1 MPNLAV
7 IASYIPSIREPIQK
21 LTFREK
27 AKWTLIILVLF
38 FVLGSI
44 TVYGV
49 NSDAIARFEFLEI
62 VFGSRFGSIITLGIG
77 PIVTAS
83 IILQLLVG
91 SKIINWNLSDPDDK
105 KKFSGTQKILTVA
118 FCFIEGIAYVIANAV
133 PPATPDIGLMIF
145 VILQLAFGGII
156 IMFMDEVVSKW
167 GFGSGVS
174 LFIVAGVA
182 KTILVRTL
190 NPLTQSCGQG
200 GIYSIATCFP
210 SSGELPSGIIPSLI
224 STLLQGTPNLFSLMP
239 LIGTILVFII
249 VVFVQNVEVEIP
261 MAFSLPYGK
270 FASKRWPLKFL
281 YTSNIPVILVA
292 AVLANIQVLGRVLY
306 SRGISFLGT
315 FNSEGSPNPGGLMYY
330 LSAPS
335 SEIGIMVVTIIASI
349 FALLFVIL
357 ALKVLKK
364 NAFKMSLLGAL
375 IGIFVGYSL
384 LFFGILPGVITT
396 DSLFHALIY
405 ISVYV
410 MGSVIF
416 SVFWTATSGMD
427 AKSVAEQFKSYFIMI
442 PGFRHDP
449 RIAENV
455 LDRYIPA
462 LTIMGGAFIGFLAAY
477 ADLTA
482 AIGTGTGL
490 LLAVTIIYQLYEQI
504 NQQHSEDMPPAI
516 KKFLGD

>member
-1 MPNLAV
+1 MPSLV
-7 IASYIPSIREPIQK
+7 SIASYIPSIKEPVQK
-21 LTFREK
+21 LTFNEK

-49 NSDAIARFEFLEI
+49 NPNAVAQFQFLEI

-91 SKIINWNLSDPDDK
+91 SKIINWDLNDEYDK
-105 KKFSGTQKILTVA
+105 KKFSATQKILTIA
-118 FCFIEGIAYVIANAV
+118 FCFIEGIAYVVANAV
-133 PPATPDIGLMIF
+133 PPATPDLGMTIA
-145 VILQLAFGGII
+145 VILQITMGGII
-156 IMFMDEVVSKW
+156 IMYMDEVVSKW

-190 NPLTQSCGQG
+190 NPLTQAG
-200 GIYSIATCFP
+200 GLPNPANGDF
-210 SSGELPSGIIPSLI
+210 PSGIIPNLI
-224 STLLQGTPNLFSLMP
+224 SSFLSGTPDLFSLMP
-239 LIGTILVFII
+239 LIGTILVFTI
-249 VVFVQNVEVEIP
+249 VVFVQNIEVEIP

-292 AVLANIQVLGRVLY
+292 AVLANLQVVGKVLY
-306 SRGISFLGT
+306 SRGITILGT
-315 FNSEGSPNPGGLMYY
+315 FNSQGAPNPGGLMYY
-330 LSAPS
+330 LYTPS
-335 SEIGIMVVTIIASI
+335 GEIGIMVVTIVASI
-349 FALLFVIL
+349 FALLFVVL

-364 NAFKMSLLGAL
+364 NAFKMCLLGAV
-375 IGIFVGYSL
+375 IGIVVGYSML
-384 LFFGILPGVITT
+384 LLGILPGMITL
-396 DSLFHALIY
+396 DSLLHALVY
-405 ISVYV
+405 ISIY
-410 MGSVIF
+410 MLGSLIF

-427 AKSVAEQFKSYFIMI
+427 AKSVADQFKTYFIMI

-449 RIAENV
+449 RIVENV

-504 NQQHSEDMPPAI
+504 TSQHGEDMPPVI
-516 KKFLGD
+516 KKFLGE

>member
-1 MPNLAV
+1 MPSLV
-7 IASYIPSIREPIQK
+7 SIASFIPSIKEPIQK
-21 LTFREK
+21 LTFKEK

-49 NSDAIARFEFLEI
+49 NSSAIARFEFLEI

-91 SKIINWNLSDPDDK
+91 SKIINWDLNDEDDK
-105 KKFSGTQKILTVA
+105 KKFSSTQKILTIS
-118 FCFIEGIAYVIANAV
+118 FCFIEAIAYVIANAV
-133 PPATPDIGLMIF
+133 PPATPDLSLMIF
-145 VILQLAFGGII
+145 LIVQLTVGGII

-190 NPLTQSCGQG
+190 NPLTQAG
-200 GIYSIATCFP
+200 TLP
-210 SSGELPSGIIPSLI
+210 TSGEFPSGIIPSLI
-224 STLLQGTPNLFSLMP
+224 SSFLAGTPDLFSLIP
-239 LIGTILVFII
+239 LIGTVLVFMI

-270 FASKRWPLKFL
+270 FASRRWPLKFL

-292 AVLANIQVLGRVLY
+292 AVLANVQVLGKVLF
-306 SRGISFLGT
+306 SRGITILGT
-315 FNSEGSPNPGGLMYY
+315 FNSQGAADSGSLMYY

-335 SEIGIMVVTIIASI
+335 SEVGVMIVTIVASI

-357 ALKVLKK
+357 ALRVLKK
-364 NAFKMSLLGAL
+364 NAFKMCILGGI
-375 IGIFVGYSL
+375 IGIAAGYSL
-384 LFFGILPGVITT
+384 LFFGITPGTITT
-396 DSLFHALIY
+396 DSLLHVFTYVGIY
-405 ISVYV
+405 VL
-410 MGSVIF
+410 GSVVF

-427 AKSVAEQFKSYFIMI
+427 AKSVADQFKTYFIMI

-449 RIAENV
+449 RVVENV

-504 NQQHSEDMPPAI
+504 TSQHYEDMPPAI
-516 KKFLGD
+516 KKFLGE